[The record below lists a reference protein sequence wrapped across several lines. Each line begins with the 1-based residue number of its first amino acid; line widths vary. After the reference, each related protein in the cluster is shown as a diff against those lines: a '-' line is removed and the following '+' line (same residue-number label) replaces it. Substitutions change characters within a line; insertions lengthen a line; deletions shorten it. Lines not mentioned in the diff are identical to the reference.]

1 MMKDGRKSG
10 LKKKS
15 IKINAIFSIIQSVC
29 SVIFPLITFPYISR
43 IFGVEQLGKYN
54 YAKNFVEIF
63 ATVAMLGIPT
73 YGQREGTKV
82 RDNRKKLSDLM
93 SELFSLSMLSNA
105 IVIAIM
111 LLTTFT
117 VDAFRSYAL
126 LILVFSIT
134 IPMTTI
140 GMSWLFVVR
149 EDYHFTTIL
158 SIAFNLLSIGTM
170 FAFVHSRTD
179 IYIYAVITVIASC
192 GSNIIRFIYGRK
204 YCDIKLTRHIDFKKH
219 MGPILLMFSAYISVM
234 IYNRTDTALL
244 GIMGTDYN
252 VGIYSVST
260 KIYNLVKSCLLALS
274 NVLQT
279 RAVLLAMQ
287 GNRQKSDEFLSK
299 SFNIMMTFVIPC
311 MVGMAFMNK
320 DIILF
325 IAGEDYLEAGMS
337 MIILS
342 GALFFALFST
352 MHSSTILIPYGREK
366 VTLNGAVIG
375 AVVNLILNF
384 IFIPLWKENGAA
396 LTTLIAEIVVFLIY
410 LRVTRQYYTHLN
422 GVKTML
428 QCIVGSIGIIA
439 VLYIFRNMEANIVIR
454 IFVKVAASAI
464 VYFALQ
470 IAVKNQ
476 AVTGLLED
484 CIKKIKAKGR

>member
-1 MMKDGRKSG
+1 
-10 LKKKS
+10 
-15 IKINAIFSIIQSVC
+15 
-29 SVIFPLITFPYISR
+29 
-43 IFGVEQLGKYN
+43 
-54 YAKNFVEIF
+54 
-63 ATVAMLGIPT
+63 
-73 YGQREGTKV
+73 
-82 RDNRKKLSDLM
+82 
-93 SELFSLSMLSNA
+93 
-105 IVIAIM
+105 
-111 LLTTFT
+111 
-117 VDAFRSYAL
+117 
-126 LILVFSIT
+126 
-134 IPMTTI
+134 MTTI